1 MLKKKILGAMLVGI
15 LSCTAVGFAEGTRCN
30 GYPHAHRSQIYQYEN
45 CLQGDGEIYRGGD
58 RKQMEVKNTLETKG
72 EIVAIGEDG
81 LVTVK
86 GEGDYEII
94 SLRIAKASKH
104 VDNCGGGKAT
114 QIYDT
119 NGKKLSAK
127 KLKVGMKVDCYYEAR
142 VTRSYP
148 GQANAKAII
157 VKNEE
162 SEYRTTLLKVSKV
175 EQFDDKNY
183 VTIEASNNE
192 LIASIDK
199 KAYKDYNQI
208 VEDDEVLVWYGIM
221 TMSLPPRTGAAKAIV
236 L

>member
-1 MLKKKILGAMLVGI
+1 MLKKKVIGLALLGIMA
-15 LSCTAVGFAEGTRCN
+15 CTSFAFAESNCN
-30 GYPHAHRSQIYQYEN
+30 ASQQNKCLPIQN
-45 CLQGDGEIYRGGD
+45 CLPKNGE
-58 RKQMEVKNTLETKG
+58 QMEVKNTLEIKG
-72 EIVAIGEDG
+72 EIIAIGEDG

-86 GEGDYEII
+86 GEGDYDMI
-94 SLRIAKASKH
+94 SLRIAKASKL

-127 KLKVGMKVDCYYEAR
+127 KLSVGNKVECYFESR

-148 GQANAKAII
+148 GQTTAKAII
-157 VKNEE
+157 VKKEG

-175 EQFDDKNY
+175 EQFDDKKY

-199 KAYKDYNQI
+199 KAYKYYNQI